1 MLSPGRLT
9 RSIHCHGAFPPTLV
23 WGCDPRR
30 PAGLPFQLTH
40 NRSVRGS
47 SKPTGKRS
55 RLNGACV
62 ECGVSPGCDKE
73 AWVGPIVGSSHG
85 ERLPLSSNPSIY
97 PSLGSPDVVNEHK
110 NKSRWVQ
117 GSGGETS
124 ELAKEPGRKSSHVLS
139 SATTPPINTAL
150 IAVT

>member
-1 MLSPGRLT
+1 MVPVSSAECRL
-9 RSIHCHGAFPPTLV
+9 
-23 WGCDPRR
+23 D
-30 PAGLPFQLTH
+30 
-40 NRSVRGS
+40 VR
-47 SKPTGKRS
+47 KK
-55 RLNGACV
+55 
-62 ECGVSPGCDKE
+62 PGCGLSRKQP
-73 AWVGPIVGSSHG
+73 W